1 MTANFHANPGK
12 SPRPQLSMVNDGLMR
27 LSKEE
32 LVRIVRSRQLPQGPV
47 GSGGAAGGGV
57 DQEQQQQLSALR
69 NENARFRKENEDL
82 KEVCCFLDEE
92 RQRFRKAAR
101 EWHRF
106 GRGWAG
112 TLQVQLQETQHKLRQ
127 LDLRQE
133 ALLKENTDLKEL
145 CLHLDAERGRGGG
158 GGGGG
163 APGSR
168 NSLDSQ
174 GSVGSASAAPGTRD
188 TGDGSSS
195 PPFPQAAYGGG
206 VGIGGGGV
214 GVGIGG
220 GGVGGGMLGPQSET
234 DRGTSAPSHHR
245 SMPMLLETCDG
256 YSHLTQNRRILSEM
270 DTRPRTQLPTLS
282 GGSGGL
288 VGGRRVGSAS
298 HIPGLGRPT
307 ASSFA
312 PQYGGTSREE
322 MRGGIDE
329 GSSPE
334 ISEQEKAKVREMC
347 NMVLRKLGTGG
358 PAPKSSIFQNL
369 DSGHHSTSSY

>member
-1 MTANFHANPGK
+1 MTTNFHANPGK

-32 LVRIVRSRQLPQGPV
+32 LVRIVRSRQLPQGPA
-47 GSGGAAGGGV
+47 GTSATTAGAGGV
-57 DQEQQQQLSALR
+57 DQEQQQQQLSALR
-69 NENARFRKENEDL
+69 SENARFRKENEDL

-158 GGGGG
+158 GGG

-206 VGIGGGGV
+206 

-220 GGVGGGMLGPQSET
+220 GGGGVGGGGGMLGPQSET

-245 SMPMLLETCDG
+245 SMPMLLETSDG

-270 DTRPRTQLPTLS
+270 DTRPRTQ
-282 GGSGGL
+282 
-288 VGGRRVGSAS
+288 
-298 HIPGLGRPT
+298 
-307 ASSFA
+307 
-312 PQYGGTSREE
+312 SREE